1 MATYHFPWYAVA
13 GLGMGVA
20 SNVASS
26 LSHVPV
32 PGGPS
37 IIDEIKYV
45 RALYVWGV
53 STDRW
58 QRLYKRAQAG
68 ELGHFQPVA
77 DLCFRVSD
85 SVHSLELR
93 FNAAAQQVE
102 VRPATGTHIHQRV
115 LRRLRST
122 LAAAIG
128 NALRCA
134 LDV

>member
-1 MATYHFPWYAVA
+1 MAVVHFPWHAVA
-13 GLGMGVA
+13 GLGLGVA

-26 LSHVPV
+26 ITHAPV

-45 RALYVWGV
+45 RALYIWGV
-53 STDRW
+53 NTDRW
-58 QRLYKRAQAG
+58 QRLHRRAQSG

-93 FNAAAQQVE
+93 FNTAAQQVE
-102 VRPATGTHIHQRV
+102 VRPVTGIHIHQRF
-115 LRRLRST
+115 LQRLRAT
-122 LAAAIG
+122 LAAALG
-128 NALRCA
+128 NALRA
-134 LDV
+134 AMEI